1 MFNKINIESKNITSL
16 LIGRVST
23 NIADSLFYMTIL
35 WFFKSEFHSS
45 IILSL
50 IFVADS
56 SIDMLAFLFGP
67 LIDRAK
73 IRKLLR
79 NTSWLQFASSLLAI
93 CLFRINKFRFI
104 SIVLLTSIYIFSTI
118 GSTLIYST
126 ESKVLPVIVNR
137 ENLSKING
145 LFQMTYQT
153 LDLFLDALA
162 TLFITLFSFSLT
174 MIISALFFVVALTFY
189 LQLHLKENAAKP
201 STDSFIKSYLHDL
214 TTGWK
219 TLRKQRQIFLLIVP
233 FAATNLFYGVASV
246 GLPYFSSDYLS
257 KSAIGYGGIEFV
269 SSIGGLIVGIFAYRI
284 SLKIELSKLVTIC
297 LFMAGFSVILE
308 VIVANF
314 SSALILIFTFSASF
328 WIGLM
333 NINFEVLMQESFD
346 PSILGRIVTI
356 NSSIINCMI
365 PLGSLM
371 GGIIV
376 KSFGA
381 NVAILTEG
389 LAEVITALFY
399 LVFFRKT
406 E

>member
-257 KSAIGYGGIEFV
+257 KLAIGYGGIEFV